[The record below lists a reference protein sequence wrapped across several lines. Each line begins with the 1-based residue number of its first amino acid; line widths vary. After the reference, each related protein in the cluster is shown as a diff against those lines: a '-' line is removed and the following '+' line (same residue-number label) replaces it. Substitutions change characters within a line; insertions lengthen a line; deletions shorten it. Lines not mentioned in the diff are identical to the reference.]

1 MMKITFL
8 DAATLGEDISTD
20 LFSSLGEVKVWS
32 GTTAEQADAHIE
44 DSDVI
49 VLNKVKINAA
59 TLEGHPNLKLICI
72 TATGYDN
79 VDLEACRERGV
90 AVCNVVGY
98 STQSVAQLTVLMALT
113 LLTRL
118 EEYQSYVRDGSY
130 TASGI
135 ANRLV
140 PVYSEIFGKTW
151 GIVGYGNI
159 GQQVARVAAA
169 MGCRTIVHKRTPTDD
184 AVCVDFDT
192 ICRESDI
199 LSFHTPLNDGTR
211 GMLDEAH
218 VAMLKP
224 NAIVINV
231 ARGAVTDEKALAD
244 AVKEGKIAGLGVDVY
259 SAEPLPKDHPFTEIM
274 HLPNVCLT
282 PHMAWGAYETRM
294 RLLEEVLQNVRSF
307 LEGGNR
313 NRLV

>member
-1 MMKITFL
+1 MKITFL
-8 DAATLGEDISTD
+8 DAATLGDDISTD
-20 LFSSLGEVKVWS
+20 LFSAIGEVVVWD
-32 GTTAEQADAHIE
+32 GTRAEEAHDHIG
-44 DSDVI
+44 DSDVVI
-49 VLNKVKINAA
+49 LNKVRINAA
-59 TLEGHPNLKLICI
+59 VLEECPSLKLICI

-79 VDLEACRERGV
+79 VDLEECRRRGI
-90 AVCNVVGY
+90 AVCNVIGY
-98 STQSVAQLTVLMALT
+98 STQSVAQLTVLMALS
-113 LLTRL
+113 LLTHL
-118 EEYQSYVRDGSY
+118 DEYQSYVRDGSY

-151 GIVGYGNI
+151 GIVGFGNI
-159 GQQVARVAAA
+159 GRQVERVASAL
-169 MGCRTIVHKRTPTDD
+169 GCRTIVHKRTPTDD
-184 AVCVDFDT
+184 AACVDFDT
-192 ICRESDI
+192 VCRESDI

-218 VAMLKP
+218 IALLKP

-231 ARGAVTDEKALAD
+231 ARGAVTDERALTD
-244 AVKEGKIAGLGVDVY
+244 AVKEGRIGGIGIDVY
-259 SAEPLPKDHPFTEIM
+259 SAEPLPSDHPFQEIK

-294 RLLEEVLQNVRSF
+294 RLLKEVLANIHSF
-307 LEGGNR
+307 LEGGKR